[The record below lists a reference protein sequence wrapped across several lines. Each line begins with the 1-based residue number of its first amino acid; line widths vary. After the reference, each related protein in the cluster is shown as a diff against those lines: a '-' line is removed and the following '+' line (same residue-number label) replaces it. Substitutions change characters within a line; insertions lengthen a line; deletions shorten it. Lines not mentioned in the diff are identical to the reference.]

1 MSTNTNEFTQIE
13 KKYEFTED
21 SKQKFWDKVSPFV
34 KQKSQD
40 VGYDPTDYILWNGND
55 QTWYFHEADLINW
68 LKIVYPTSIIQT
80 EKAMLELGSYC
91 QYRVKVYLEPEKLDI
106 PNIFEGP
113 VIVRDESNFFTGE
126 RNYIATAR
134 TMAIGNALRHCGF
147 GSQVN
152 DEYVVLPNNAN
163 DQGHAQKQQSQQK
176 QQSTTVYTAS
186 NATQQVTV
194 KHQAESQPIDVR
206 KITIDDAANCP
217 VEYKQ
222 NYNGRRYCNH
232 LQLGKYLNVSPERAL
247 SFFTAIVNTP
257 DMCTEYTQACASV
270 LLAQMRMPTVEEA
283 EKYPLYYVANSSRT
297 KYLGEPIGKILE
309 VDKAFL
315 DRAVNSKSVDIKSK
329 RAIKVLLD
337 SVNAK

>member
-13 KKYEFTED
+13 QKYELSAE
-21 SKQKFWDKVSPFV
+21 SKAKFWEKVSPYV
-34 KQKSQD
+34 REISQKA
-40 VGYDPTDYILWNGND
+40 GYDPTDYILWNGQNKS
-55 QTWYFHEADLINW
+55 WYFHEADLINW
-68 LKIVYPTSIIQT
+68 LKIVYPNSIIQT

-91 QYRVKVYLEPEKLDI
+91 QYRVKIWLDPSNQEI

-113 VIVRDESNFFTGE
+113 VIIRDESDFFTGE

-134 TMAIGNALRHCGF
+134 TMAVGNALRHCGF

-152 DEYVVLPNNAN
+152 DEYVVLPNNNNVQNQQINHTQSNQMYKTSN
-163 DQGHAQKQQSQQK
+163 D
-176 QQSTTVYTAS
+176 TE
-186 NATQQVTV
+186 QVTLTQHTEA
-194 KHQAESQPIDVR
+194 KPIDVS
-206 KITIDDAANCP
+206 KITVDEAANCP
-217 VEYKQ
+217 VEYK
-222 NYNGRRYCNH
+222 NTYSGRKYCEH
-232 LQLGKYLNVSPERAL
+232 VQLGKYLNVQPDSAPR
-247 SFFTAIVNTP
+247 FFKAIVNTP

-270 LLAQMRMPTVEEA
+270 LLSQMRAPTPDEA
-283 EKYPLYYVANSSRT
+283 AQYPLYYVENSSRT

-315 DRAVNSKSVDIKSK
+315 DRAVNSKSVDIKTK

>member
-13 KKYEFTED
+13 QKYELTEE
-21 SKQKFWDKVSPFV
+21 SKQKFWSKVSPYV
-34 KQKSQD
+34 RQTSQEA
-40 VGYDPTDYILWNGND
+40 GYDPNDYILWNG
-55 QTWYFHEADLINW
+55 QSKTWYFHESDLINW
-68 LKIVYPTSIIQT
+68 LKIVYPNSVIQT

-91 QYRVKVYLEPEKLDI
+91 QYRVKIWLDPANQEI

-113 VIVRDESNFFTGE
+113 VIIRDESDFFTGE

-134 TMAIGNALRHCGF
+134 TMAVGNALRHCGF

-152 DEYVVLPNNAN
+152 DEYVVLPNNNNVQNQQINHTQSNQMYKTSN
-163 DQGHAQKQQSQQK
+163 D
-176 QQSTTVYTAS
+176 TE
-186 NATQQVTV
+186 QVTLTQHTEA
-194 KHQAESQPIDVR
+194 KPIDVS
-206 KITIDDAANCP
+206 KITVDEAANCP
-217 VEYKQ
+217 VEYK
-222 NYNGRRYCNH
+222 NTYSGRKYCEH
-232 LQLGKYLNVSPERAL
+232 VQLGKYLNVQPDSAPR
-247 SFFTAIVNTP
+247 FFKAIVNTP

-270 LLAQMRMPTVEEA
+270 LLAQMRPPTPDEA
-283 EKYPLYYVANSSRT
+283 AQYPLYYVENSSRT

>member
-13 KKYEFTED
+13 QKYELTEE
-21 SKQKFWDKVSPFV
+21 SKQKFWSKVSPYV
-34 KQKSQD
+34 RQKSQEA
-40 VGYDPTDYILWNGND
+40 GYDPNDYILWNG
-55 QTWYFHEADLINW
+55 QSKTWYFHEADLINW
-68 LKIVYPTSIIQT
+68 LKIVYPNSIIQT

-91 QYRVKVYLEPEKLDI
+91 QYRVKIWLDPTNQEI

-113 VIVRDESNFFTGE
+113 VIIRDESDFFTGE

-134 TMAIGNALRHCGF
+134 TMAVGNALRHCGF

-152 DEYVVLPNNAN
+152 DEYVVLPNNNSVQNQQINHTQSNQVYKTSN
-163 DQGHAQKQQSQQK
+163 DTEQV
-176 QQSTTVYTAS
+176 TL
-186 NATQQVTV
+186 TQQTKV
-194 KHQAESQPIDVR
+194 QPIDVS
-206 KITIDDAANCP
+206 KITVDEAANCP
-217 VEYKQ
+217 VEYK
-222 NYNGRRYCNH
+222 NTYSGRKYCEH
-232 LQLGKYLNVSPERAL
+232 VQLGKYLNVQPDSAPR
-247 SFFTAIVNTP
+247 FFKAIVNTP

-270 LLAQMRMPTVEEA
+270 LLAQMRPPTPDEA
-283 EKYPLYYVANSSRT
+283 AKYPLYYVENSSRT